1 MLQISEIIELIE
13 NELQKIR
20 LPEQP
25 AGLYSPVNY
34 MLSIGGKRIRP
45 ALSLMASNLFSD
57 DVKPFMNIAL
67 AMEVFHNFTLMHDDI
82 MDKAPMRRGKQSVH
96 EKWNLNTAILSGD
109 AMLVKAYE
117 LLSESKSNQFG
128 EILNKFN
135 QTAAKVCEGQQSDV
149 DFEKL
154 KEVSVAEYIDMITKK
169 TAVLLGCSLYCG
181 ALTAGATIPAA
192 NTLYEAGIAAG
203 ISFQIMDDVLD
214 VYGNDT
220 LGKTIGGDILQN
232 KKTFLFVS
240 TFAAADEND
249 RSELISLYSNKGK
262 DHEKIKSVVRLFDKY
277 HVKENAEEAMKKYFN
292 LATEQM
298 QQLSISENR
307 KHVLNQFLNTVYNR
321 TF

>member
-13 NELQKIR
+13 NELNRMR
-20 LPEQP
+20 LPQQP
-25 AGLYSPVNY
+25 AGLYAPVSY

-45 ALSLMASNLFSD
+45 VLSLMASNLFSD
-57 DVKPFMNIAL
+57 DVKPFINTAL

-82 MDKAPMRRGKQSVH
+82 MDQAPIRRGKQSVH

-117 LLSESKSNQFG
+117 LLSASKSNQFG

-135 QTAAKVCEGQQSDV
+135 QTAAKVCEGQQLDV

-181 ALTAGATIPAA
+181 ALTAGATFTEA

-214 VYGNDT
+214 VYGNDN

-249 RSELISLYSNKGK
+249 RSELISLFSNKGT

-277 HVKENAEEAMKKYFN
+277 RVKENAEEAMKKYFD
-292 LATEQM
+292 LATEQL

-307 KHVLNQFLNTVYNR
+307 KQILHQFLNTIYNR

>member
-13 NELQKIR
+13 NELIRIR
-20 LPEQP
+20 LPQQP
-25 AGLYSPVNY
+25 SGLYAPVSY

-57 DVKPFMNIAL
+57 DVKPFINTAL

-82 MDKAPMRRGKQSVH
+82 MDEAPIRRGKQSVH

-128 EILNKFN
+128 EILNQFN
-135 QTAAKVCEGQQSDV
+135 QTAAKVCEGQQLDV

-181 ALTAGATIPAA
+181 ALTAGATIPEA
-192 NTLYEAGIAAG
+192 NTLYEAGVAAG

-249 RSELISLYSNKGK
+249 RSELISLYSNKGM
-262 DHEKIKSVVRLFDKY
+262 DQEKIKSVVRLFDKY
-277 HVKENAEEAMKKYFN
+277 HVKENAEEAMKKYFD
-292 LATEQM
+292 LATEQL

-307 KHVLNQFLNTVYNR
+307 KQILNQFLNTVYNR